1 MNMNMRT
8 RTGAVLAT
16 TAAALTVAGP
26 ALAASLTA
34 TDPQDID
41 HGVDL
46 RKVKVYNG
54 EANLKVTLTHVN
66 LRKSFKSGAS
76 GSVYIDTDP
85 TDKGPEYVFS
95 GGFYEGTDYMLS
107 RTEGF
112 GVKKWGKPV
121 KCSYQLRL
129 DYAEEKTRMRIGQGC
144 LGDVDQVRIAVKV
157 AGERTDGSIVTDW
170 LGEPR
175 EFTDWAARG

>member
-1 MNMNMRT
+1 MTIRT
-8 RTGAVLAT
+8 RAGAVLAT
-16 TAAALTVAGP
+16 TAAALTVAAP
-26 ALAASLTA
+26 ALAASLTV
-34 TDPQDID
+34 TDPEDIS

-54 EANLKVTLTHVN
+54 EANLKVTLTHIN
-66 LRKSFKSGAS
+66 LRRSFKTGAS

-95 GGFYEGTDYMLS
+95 GGFYEGTDYTLS
-107 RTEGF
+107 HTEGF

-121 KCSYQLRL
+121 KCSYQMRL

-144 LGDVDQVRIAVKV
+144 LGDVDQVRVAVKV

-175 EFTDWAARG
+175 EFTDWVARG